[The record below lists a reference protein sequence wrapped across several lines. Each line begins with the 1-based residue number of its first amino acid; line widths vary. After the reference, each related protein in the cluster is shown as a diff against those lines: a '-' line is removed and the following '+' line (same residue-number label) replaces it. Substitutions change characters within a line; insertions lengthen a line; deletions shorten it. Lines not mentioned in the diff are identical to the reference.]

1 MLRAL
6 FLRYRLDGRHEMAA
20 FLQDEECA
28 IGVRRGSTVNL
39 YSMEGRGFNE
49 RFPDVVSALKKL
61 SVDDLVL
68 DGELVAVEPSGRPN
82 FNELQN
88 AASTKLPIY
97 YVVFDVLHYE
107 SRDLFDVP
115 LEQRKAACVRTRFRL
130 PNAQVQRLLF
140 R

>member
-6 FLRYRLDGRHEMAA
+6 FFFFKQKTAYEMAA

-39 YSMEGRGFNE
+39 YSMEGRSFNE

-88 AASTKLPIY
+88 AARTKLPIY
-97 YVVFDVLHYE
+97 YVVFDV
-107 SRDLFDVP
+107 
-115 LEQRKAACVRTRFRL
+115 
-130 PNAQVQRLLF
+130 
-140 R
+140 